1 MCQHH
6 MDVDPSMCGGS
17 VLVHAAMERLSHI
30 LHMLS
35 VITII
40 KIAKFRMVA
49 KRHPKI
55 DAISASIIDRSLN
68 QNEPKTN

>member
-17 VLVHAAMERLSHI
+17 MLVHAARERLSHI

-35 VITII
+35 VISII
-40 KIAKFRMVA
+40 KIAKYGKYGHDPYETVT
-49 KRHPKI
+49 
-55 DAISASIIDRSLN
+55 DSL
-68 QNEPKTN
+68 QTW